1 MVAMRFSTALL
12 ILTGAS
18 CASAAEP
25 PRGVSLPETE
35 YQAARTAATARYME
49 AITACSFINW
59 STRDACER
67 AALNDLERA
76 DLEARNR
83 YLKAQADFREPER
96 KPNAVQQPATTPTLP
111 RR

>member
-1 MVAMRFSTALL
+1 MRVFDFTIAFLALAMSAM
-12 ILTGAS
+12 A
-18 CASAAEP
+18 AAAEP

-49 AITACSFINW
+49 AITACGFINW

-96 KPNAVQQPATTPTLP
+96 KPNAVQPVTAPVPP

>member
-1 MVAMRFSTALL
+1 MRLPIALL
-12 ILTGAS
+12 MLTGAS
-18 CASAAEP
+18 CAGAAEP
-25 PRGVSLPETE
+25 GRISLPETE

-49 AITACSFINW
+49 AITACGFINW

-67 AALNDLERA
+67 AALSDLERA

-83 YLKAQADFREPER
+83 YLKAQAEFREPGR
-96 KPNAVQQPATTPTLP
+96 KTNGVQQPVTTPTLP